1 MEKVPSQDILA
12 KSIKITLINKSGYKI
27 DEFNM
32 RAGTNL
38 WVFLRKRGV
47 PIAAAC
53 SGVGVCG
60 ACNLKIKSNEPNAVS
75 TQNDFEKETL
85 LKNKKSSDYRLA
97 CLCRVFLDITVQAD
111 YW

>member
-1 MEKVPSQDILA
+1 MEKIPSQKILEN
-12 KSIKITLINKSGYKI
+12 SVTITLINKSGNKI

-38 WVFLRKRGV
+38 WVFLRKRGL
-47 PIAAAC
+47 PIGAAC

-60 ACNLKIKSNEPNAVS
+60 ACSVKIIFEEPNAIS
-75 TQNDFEKETL
+75 KQNDFEKETL
-85 LKNKKSSDYRLA
+85 LKNNKFLENRLA
-97 CLCRVFLDITVQAD
+97 CLCRVFSNVTVQAD